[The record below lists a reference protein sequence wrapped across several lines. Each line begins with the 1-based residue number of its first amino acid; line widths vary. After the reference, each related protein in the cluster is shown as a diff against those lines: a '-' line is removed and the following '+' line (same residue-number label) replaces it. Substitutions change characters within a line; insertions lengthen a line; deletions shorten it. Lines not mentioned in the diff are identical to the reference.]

1 MARGYYILDEEPVYT
16 DQVERLV
23 NTDPVRAENSFFES
37 LILRILNNAQALYH
51 GLKEV
56 QRIAGDVISSDAM
69 GAANGVA
76 TLNANRKLAQM
87 PTAADVGALPSNTAY
102 VPPTRKVAGKA
113 LSADITLTKADV
125 GLGSVDNTADSA
137 KSVKYATSAGSTTGN
152 AGSATKLATARTIG
166 ISGGATG
173 TATSFNGSANITIP
187 VTALDVS
194 KATAG
199 TLPVA
204 RGGTGQTN
212 LNNVTVGKANACNG
226 LTFAVAAAAPTTVT
240 NNKVTFV
247 YG

>member
-1 MARGYYILDEEPVYT
+1 MAYGS
-16 DQVERLV
+16 V
-23 NTDPVRAENSFFES
+23 NTSGASSVEAAAA
-37 LILRILNNAQALYH
+37 LAQARRAAELAAAAEAAERAAEIL
-51 GLKEV
+51 GTVEN
-56 QRIAGDVISSDAM
+56 ISANAIPASEK

-76 TLNANRKLAQM
+76 TLNANRKLVQM
-87 PTAADVGALPSNTAY
+87 PTAADVGALPATTAY

-113 LSADITLTKADV
+113 LSADVILAKADV
-125 GLGSVDNTADSA
+125 GLGNVDNTADA
-137 KSVKYATSAGSTTGN
+137 NKTIKSAGACSGN
-152 AGSATKLATARTIG
+152 AATATKLATARTIG

-194 KATAG
+194 KANAG

-226 LTFAVAAAAPTTVT
+226 LTFAVAAAAPTAVT

>member
-1 MARGYYILDEEPVYT
+1 MARGYYILDEKPVYT

-56 QRIAGDVISSDAM
+56 QQIAGGAISSDAM
-69 GAANGVA
+69 GTANGVA
-76 TLNANRKLAQM
+76 TLNANGKLAQM
-87 PTAADVGALPSNTAY
+87 PTAADVGALPSTTQV

-113 LSADITLTKADV
+113 LSADVTLAKADV
-125 GLGSVDNTADSA
+125 GLGNVDNTADSA

-187 VTALDVS
+187 VTALDMS

-204 RGGTGQTN
+204 RGGTGNTTGN
-212 LNNVTVGKANACNG
+212 ASACNG
-226 LTFAVAAAAPTTVT
+226 LTLAVASAAPTAVT

>member
-1 MARGYYILDEEPVYT
+1 MARGYYVLDEKPVYT

-51 GLKEV
+51 GLQEV
-56 QRIAGDVISSDAM
+56 QSTAGEAIPASEK

-76 TLNANRKLAQM
+76 TLNSNRKLVQM
-87 PTAADVGALPSNTAY
+87 PTAADVGALPSTTRV

-113 LSADITLTKADV
+113 LSADVTLAKADV
-125 GLGSVDNTADSA
+125 GLGNVDNTADSA
-137 KSVKYATSAGSTTGN
+137 KSVKYATSAGSTSGN
-152 AGSATKLATARTIG
+152 AATATKLATARTIG

-187 VTALDVS
+187 VTALDMS

-204 RGGTGQTN
+204 RGGTGNTTGN
-212 LNNVTVGKANACNG
+212 ASACNG
-226 LTFAVAAAAPTTVT
+226 LTLAVASAAPTAVT

>member
-1 MARGYYILDEEPVYT
+1 MAYGS
-16 DQVERLV
+16 V
-23 NTDPVRAENSFFES
+23 NTSGASSVEAAAA
-37 LILRILNNAQALYH
+37 LAQARRAAELAAAAQAAAAEAAERAAEIL
-51 GLKEV
+51 GTVEN
-56 QRIAGDVISSDAM
+56 ISANAIPASEK

-76 TLNANRKLAQM
+76 TLNANRKLVQM
-87 PTAADVGALPSNTAY
+87 PTAADVGALPSTTQV

-113 LSADITLTKADV
+113 LSADVNLTKADV

-137 KSVKYATSAGSTTGN
+137 KSVKYAASAGSTTGN

-204 RGGTGQTN
+204 RGGTGQTS

-226 LTFAVAAAAPTTVT
+226 LTFAVASAAPTAVT